1 MQLARL
7 GLWAALL
14 PAVTV
19 HLTWVTAAST
29 GALQWCNPYWS
40 HCHSISATGRE
51 IPQFYLFKALM
62 LPSAIIM
69 IAYWRQLRREF
80 SDKLAESSSLF
91 RLIEILGI
99 GASVSLIVYTLT
111 LGAIGELF
119 VLPRRIGVVG
129 YFAFTAFA
137 HLLLL
142 AKLKVIIQS
151 RAALYVPYQALFCV
165 CALLLV
171 LGVISAFLGFFWPS
185 YHFWDNAFEW
195 WFALLMICQF
205 LGVARVAQ
213 IMNVKGTK
221 NVQV

>member
-1 MQLARL
+1 
-7 GLWAALL
+7 
-14 PAVTV
+14 
-19 HLTWVTAAST
+19 
-29 GALQWCNPYWS
+29 
-40 HCHSISATGRE
+40 
-51 IPQFYLFKALM
+51 
-62 LPSAIIM
+62 M

-99 GASVSLIVYTLT
+99 GASVSVIVYTLT

-151 RAALYVPYQALFCV
+151 R
-165 CALLLV
+165 
-171 LGVISAFLGFFWPS
+171 S
-185 YHFWDNAFEW
+185 
-195 WFALLMICQF
+195 
-205 LGVARVAQ
+205 
-213 IMNVKGTK
+213 
-221 NVQV
+221 